1 MTTRMTQPP
10 AQHARRQPTSGWRRG
25 AKALAIVVTVVIVA
39 AVAVGGFYA
48 WSLTQRLQEAAVP
61 LKDAPAQP
69 PALSAYADPFSVLV
83 VGTDECDDQVR
94 EAFGARCSDP
104 ENEGTRNDVNMLV
117 HVSTNPRRVTV
128 VSFPRDLQLTIP
140 ECTAPDGSV
149 FGGAF
154 KAPINSAYEDGG
166 LTCVADTVSELSGQ
180 SIPFA
185 AKVSFGN
192 VVNITDAIGGVE
204 VCIGGEGIDDPDA
217 GIDWEPGP
225 RVVTGYD
232 ALAFLRTRKGI
243 GDGSDLARIGNQ
255 QQYLSRLV
263 NKLRSDEVLSNPGT
277 LIGLANTAVNNI
289 TPSESLADPIRIAQL
304 AYTLKDVP
312 FDDITFVQFPVLDDP
327 ADPNRVVAD
336 EASAAVLW
344 DALARNAPLALTGE
358 AGANGGVIADPSAPA
373 PTEPAPTETTPAP
386 DATDATAGPDVVEL
400 PSNVNGSKATQA
412 TCSAGNG

>member
-1 MTTRMTQPP
+1 MTQPP
-10 AQHARRQPTSGWRRG
+10 AQHARRKPISGWRRG
-25 AKALAIVVTVVIVA
+25 AKVLAIALTVAVVA

-48 WSLTQRLQEAAVP
+48 WSLTQRLAEAAVP

-69 PALSAYADPFSVLV
+69 PALSAYDEAFSVLV
-83 VGTDECDDQVR
+83 VGTDECDDQVKA
-94 EAFGARCSDP
+94 AFGARCTDP
-104 ENEGTRNDVNMLV
+104 ENDGSRNDVNMLV
-117 HVSTNPRRVTV
+117 HVSVNPRRVTV
-128 VSFPRDLQLTIP
+128 VSFPRDLQIPIP
-140 ECTAPDGSV
+140 ECVGADGST
-149 FGGAF
+149 FGGAY

-263 NKLRSDEVLSNPGT
+263 NKLRSEEVLSNPGT

-312 FDDITFVQFPVLDDP
+312 FDDITFVQYPVVDDP
-327 ADPNRVVAD
+327 DDANRVVPD
-336 EASAAVLW
+336 EASAAILW
-344 DALARNAPLALTGE
+344 DALERNAPLALTGE
-358 AGANGGVIADPSAPA
+358 AGANGGVIPDPSASTPSAPA
-373 PTEPAPTETTPAP
+373 PVETTPAP
-386 DATDATAGPDVVEL
+386 DASGASAAPEVVEL
-400 PSNVNGSKATQA
+400 PSNVNGSKANQA

>member
-1 MTTRMTQPP
+1 MTQPP
-10 AQHARRQPTSGWRRG
+10 AQHARRKPESGWRRG
-25 AKALAIVVTVVIVA
+25 AKTLAIALTVAVVA

-48 WSLTQRLQEAAVP
+48 WSLTERLQEAAVP

-69 PALSAYADPFSVLV
+69 PALSTYDQPFSLLV
-83 VGTDECDDQVR
+83 VGTDECDDEVKQ
-94 EAFGARCSDP
+94 AFGARCSDP
-104 ENEGTRNDVNMLV
+104 GNEGSRNDVNMLL

-128 VSFPRDLQLTIP
+128 VSFPRDLQIP
-140 ECTAPDGSV
+140 IPACTGTDGSE
-149 FGGAF
+149 FGGAS

-166 LTCVADTVSELSGQ
+166 LSCVADTVSQLSGQ

-217 GIDWEPGP
+217 GIDWPPGP

-263 NKLRSDEVLSNPGT
+263 NKLRSDEVLSNPAT
-277 LIGLANTAVNNI
+277 LITLANTAVNNI
-289 TPSESLADPIRIAQL
+289 TPSQSLADPLRIAQL

-312 FDDITFVQFPVLDDP
+312 FDDITFVQYPVVDDP
-327 ADPNRVVAD
+327 ADPNRVIPD
-336 EASAAVLW
+336 EASAAILW
-344 DALARNAPLALTGE
+344 DALDRNAALTLTGE
-358 AGANGGVIADPSAPA
+358 AGANGGVIADPSV
-373 PTEPAPTETTPAP
+373 PTPSPTETAP
-386 DATDATAGPDVVEL
+386 DAATPDPSASASAGPGTVDL
-400 PSNVNGSKATQA
+400 PSNISGSKADQA

>member
-1 MTTRMTQPP
+1 MTQPP
-10 AQHARRQPTSGWRRG
+10 AQHARRTPVSGWRRG
-25 AKALAIVVTVVIVA
+25 AKVLAIALTVAVVA

-48 WSLTQRLQEAAVP
+48 WSLTQRLAEAAVP

-69 PALSAYADPFSVLV
+69 PALSAYDEAFSVLV
-83 VGTDECDDQVR
+83 VGTDECDDQVKA
-94 EAFGARCSDP
+94 AFGARCTDP
-104 ENEGTRNDVNMLV
+104 ENVGARNDVNMLV
-117 HVSTNPRRVTV
+117 HVSVNPRRVTV
-128 VSFPRDLQLTIP
+128 VSFPRDLQIPIP
-140 ECTAPDGSV
+140 ECVGADGTT
-149 FGGAF
+149 FGGAY

-204 VCIGGEGIDDPDA
+204 VCIGGEGINDPDA
-217 GIDWEPGP
+217 GINWEPGA

-312 FDDITFVQFPVLDDP
+312 FDDITFVQYPVVDDP
-327 ADPNRVVAD
+327 DDANRVVPD
-336 EASAAVLW
+336 EASAAILW
-344 DALARNAPLALTGE
+344 DALERNAPLALTGE
-358 AGANGGVIADPSAPA
+358 AGANGGVIADPSAPTPSAA
-373 PTEPAPTETTPAP
+373 PVETTPTP
-386 DATDATAGPDVVEL
+386 DASGASAAPDVVEL
-400 PSNVNGSKATQA
+400 PSNVSGSKATQA